1 MNRKIREIRTLIKE
15 YYRADSGGFLI
26 LFLMTT
32 IIGCIPYIYVKVYS
46 AFVDGIVE
54 VIKGNMSV
62 SSLKICATAVIGI
75 YVFQFAYETMER
87 IVRIGSTIKV
97 NKSIYNRIVFKY
109 ARIEYKD
116 IETARLQ
123 KLLYN
128 VLAGVKTKIVDGTVT
143 ILSLAAQMLGIVSVI
158 IVIAQNSLA
167 VALIVL
173 LCFIPIVIVSALR
186 GSFDNE
192 AFKKTMEIERR
203 KESYEKMLIKETY
216 ANERRIY
223 AFSDWIIEKWDKK
236 ANEFIDILCS
246 SRRKSFVKIKIS
258 STLMTMVLWGVIG
271 AMIFLYMRRMIT
283 IGMCMILIAKII
295 SINEKLSWGLAS
307 KIYNITNAA
316 AYMETYEEYFS
327 FPERKRELGN
337 VKIGKVESIEFKN
350 LKFRYTDETPYILNG
365 INLKL
370 DCNNNYAVVGQN
382 GAGKSTLMKLLSGIY
397 DDYEGEIL
405 INGVELREIANN
417 PFAVV
422 FQDYAKYEMSVREN
436 VLLLIPYTNE
446 SKNKMEE
453 ALRIL
458 KLNLDKSIYGNEYE
472 KELGRLTEDNREPSG
487 GMWQKLAMVRAFVQD
502 RSYYILDEPTAAL
515 DPIVENEVYR
525 NFAKL
530 MNGCHGLIITHR
542 LGAARL
548 ADCIL
553 VIKDGKII
561 EVGNHDELVRKGG
574 EYAMMFE
581 TQKGWYSENA
591 V

>member
-1 MNRKIREIRTLIKE
+1 MNRTIREIRTLIKE

-26 LFLMTT
+26 LSLMTI

-62 SSLKICATAVIGI
+62 SSLKICVTAVIGI
-75 YVFQFAYETMER
+75 YVFQFAYEITER

-116 IETARLQ
+116 IETEKLQ

-128 VLAGVKTKIVDGTVT
+128 VFSGIKTRIVDGTVT
-143 ILSLAAQMLGIVSVI
+143 IMSLAAQMLGIVSVI
-158 IVIAQNSLA
+158 IVIAQNSLV

-236 ANEFIDILCS
+236 ANEFIDIYCS

-316 AYMETYEEYFS
+316 AYMETYEKYFS
-327 FPERKRELGN
+327 FPERKRVHGN
-337 VKIGKVESIEFKN
+337 IKIGKVESIEFKN
-350 LKFRYTDETPYILNG
+350 LKFRYTDEAPYILDG
-365 INLKL
+365 INIKL

-487 GMWQKLAMVRAFVQD
+487 GMWQKLSLVRAFIQD

-515 DPIVENEVYR
+515 DPIVENEVYK

-530 MNGCHGLIITHR
+530 MNNCHGLIITHR

-574 EYAMMFE
+574 EYAIMFE